1 MRLRIAPRPIV
12 YGLASLLAG
21 GALSVAGAAII
32 FNGPLGGTAA
42 NAASPAIFYTNTGG
56 AAVPDSSGVSCGLS
70 LTNLSGSPP
79 PPTGFDNELLLTMNN
94 AFPGSGGTF
103 TANVI
108 ASGGGAVV
116 QDISL
121 NVSPG
126 GGGTPIPY
134 TAALGSSCGTA
145 LSNSTSSP
153 TAVTFTVTAPPAS
166 SWTAGATGTIS
177 GNLQAVPSGQYS
189 STACT

>member
-12 YGLASLLAG
+12 YGLASVLAG
-21 GALSVAGAAII
+21 GALSAADRAVEDDRRAG
-32 FNGPLGGTAA
+32 GGSA
-42 NAASPAIFYTNTGG
+42 G
-56 AAVPDSSGVSCGLS
+56 DSSDVGCGLS
-70 LTNLSGSPP
+70 ESNLSGSPAAP
-79 PPTGFDNELLLTMNN
+79 SGFANELVLTIGN
-94 AFPGSGGTF
+94 AFPGSVCTF

-108 ASGGGAVV
+108 ASGGGTVA

-121 NVSPG
+121 NVSPT

-153 TAVTFTVTAPPAS
+153 TAVKFTVTAPPAS